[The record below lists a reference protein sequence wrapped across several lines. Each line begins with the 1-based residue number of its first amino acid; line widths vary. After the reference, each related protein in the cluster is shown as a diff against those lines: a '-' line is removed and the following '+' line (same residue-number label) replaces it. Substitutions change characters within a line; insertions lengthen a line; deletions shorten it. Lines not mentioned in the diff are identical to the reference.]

1 MDRESCLA
9 PRPGLAQRPPDRMGW
24 GATEAAPATP
34 FLIGL
39 TSRECEVLELLC
51 QRYTDPEIAATLFI
65 SPRTVNHHV
74 GRILAKLGARNRRE
88 AGAVAIRHGLV

>member
-1 MDRESCLA
+1 MDQGRYLA
-9 PRPGLAQRPPDRMGW
+9 PRPGIAQRPPDRMGW
-24 GATEAAPATP
+24 GATAAAPAGT
-34 FLIGL
+34 FLIRL

-51 QRYTDPEIAATLFI
+51 QRYTDPEIAAYLFI

-88 AGAVAIRHGLV
+88 AGAVAIQHGLV

>member
-1 MDRESCLA
+1 MDQGCFLA
-9 PRPGLAQRPPDRMGW
+9 PRPAIAQRPPERMGW
-24 GATEAAPATP
+24 GVTEAAQAPSYE
-34 FLIGL
+34 IRL

-51 QRYTDPEIAATLFI
+51 QRYTDPEIADFLFI

-88 AGAVAIRHGLV
+88 AGAAAIRHGLI